1 MFTHHE
7 HHEELPIVPEVSVGD
22 QVIIK
27 HDSKDGSRDW
37 VGEPS
42 GEIVAPAD
50 DHGWDLAVGE
60 MSADY
65 PWLVALDT
73 PQFLQDGTGPF
84 TETTVEA
91 WRLVL
96 APTTTEGTPAVAAST
111 PAEATTTTS

>member
-1 MFTHHE
+1 MFDHHE
-7 HHEELPIVPEVSVGD
+7 RVSVGD

-50 DHGWDLAVGE
+50 DHVWDLVVGE
-60 MSADY
+60 MSEDF
-65 PWLVALDT
+65 PWVVALDT
-73 PQFLQDGTGPF
+73 PQFLRDGTGPF
-84 TETTVEA
+84 TQTTVEA

-96 APTTTEGTPAVAAST
+96 APTKDDTPAGDGVSQAQDT
-111 PAEATTTTS
+111 TATS

>member
-1 MFTHHE
+1 MQHDR
-7 HHEELPIVPEVSVGD
+7 VGVGD

-50 DHGWDLAVGE
+50 DQVWGLVVGE
-60 MSADY
+60 MSEDV

-73 PQFLQDGTGPF
+73 PQYLQDGTGPF

-96 APTTTEGTPAVAAST
+96 APTQVDTPTDDGAPHAQDTTAAH
-111 PAEATTTTS
+111 